1 MELVKLELEKLQI
14 LRPKERWKLY
24 FVLVTEHPSE
34 KDKMVI
40 TSFPDPYIRVKPSE
54 KNIINFEP
62 VGSPGADG
70 LIVMERDM
78 PANRML
84 STRLYLRHSRQSTR
98 DLGQILQDIKGELG
112 GDAMN
117 IVSNILGTTSPWLV
131 IAKEAVPLV
140 GGILRKIKDK
150 DFGFV
155 SLDEEFGDEFSNQGE
170 IDRENTFSSGEAKIC
185 WSWSVKI

>member
-14 LRPKERWKLY
+14 LRPKERWQLY

-34 KDKMVI
+34 KEKMVI

-78 PANRML
+78 PTNRMI

-98 DLGQILQDIKGELG
+98 DLVQILQDIKGELG

-170 IDRENTFSSGEAKIC
+170 IDRENTFSTGEAKIC